1 MTHERF
7 AETLDISVD
16 FLTLIERGINA
27 PSFATL
33 DKVSRRLKIFVAGL
47 FTFRDK

>member
-16 FLTLIERGINA
+16 FLTLIE
-27 PSFATL
+27 
-33 DKVSRRLKIFVAGL
+33 KVSRRLKIFVAGL